1 MSPQPPKPTLLARL
15 RARLPKL
22 PSRRPVPQTKPAR
35 APTALDLTEEEIA
48 AIQHARFLKQVGQE
62 GETVALW
69 RVVTAA
75 RDETRHQVRRGL
87 IALAALQI
95 LLAVGLAVLPRIL

>member
-1 MSPQPPKPTLLARL
+1 MSHQPPKPTLLARL
-15 RARLPKL
+15 RARLPKV
-22 PSRRPVPQTKPAR
+22 PSRRPVPPTKPAR

-69 RVVTAA
+69 RAVTAA
-75 RDETRHQVRRGL
+75 RDEIRHQVRRGL

>member
-15 RARLPKL
+15 RARLPKV

-48 AIQHARFLKQVGQE
+48 AILLDRFTKQVEADGAPL
-62 GETVALW
+62 ALW
-69 RVVTAA
+69 RAVNAA
-75 RDETRHQVRRGL
+75 KDETRHQVRRGI

-95 LLAVGLAVLPRIL
+95 LLAVGLAILPHLL